1 VSRYVTPCEE
11 DIQRQI
17 LTPSGP
23 FASMHYTPCVINI
36 KTRRSSGQTILSSSI
51 TVSIS
56 HCIVFCE
63 RDNYQ
68 VMCLRTRIR
77 RICWTCGLTA
87 DLLYMKSC
95 KHRLM
100 RILFNFIVQNFIC

>member
-1 VSRYVTPCEE
+1 MSRYVTPCEE

-23 FASMHYTPCVINI
+23 FASMHYAPCVINI
-36 KTRRSSGQTILSSSI
+36 KTRWSSGQTILSSSI

-63 RDNYQ
+63 RNNYQ

-77 RICWTCGLTA
+77 RIFLTCGPVVHEKLQTQTDA
-87 DLLYMKSC
+87 DPIQFYC
-95 KHRLM
+95 AE
-100 RILFNFIVQNFIC
+100 FYF